1 MPLATAPS
9 FLPLFR
15 ILSFVAEPVRLRLA
29 LRREPPYLMLT
40 RSNSAA
46 CLAANSSSSCRIR
59 SAVAEPSRTC
69 ACSSRSLDN
78 LVLYSVVIIICSR
91 ACSPAPTS
99 DVNHHS
105 ALCAAVRA
113 CGMRACVETLS
124 SSTETWSI
132 SGPRDAGREC
142 RCFMPRTSLI
152 ITSRQRQKSVLSLS
166 IRNPVDS
173 TSNRHQSCLLPP
185 LPDSHASTRKR
196 RRKKRR
202 SWEGEEEEERYPK
215 KRRSSLLTLALRSAS
230 AASAIAA
237 GTCVSPSPQ
246 TRQRNTANN
255 THNPQHLPGV
265 SNHSSLLYFR
275 AGKQR

>member
-1 MPLATAPS
+1 M
-9 FLPLFR
+9 
-15 ILSFVAEPVRLRLA
+15 
-29 LRREPPYLMLT
+29 LM
-40 RSNSAA
+40 RSNSAV

-196 RRKKRR
+196 RRKKR